1 MTPNLAIT
9 PIVKFVRDV
18 TLETSD
24 GRRVVVKGT
33 LAMVQ
38 KCGTDRAEVLVESSD
53 GRRFVCLVEDGDVEP
68 V

>member
-1 MTPNLAIT
+1 MSPNLAIT

-18 TLETSD
+18 SLETAD
-24 GRRVVVKGT
+24 GRRVVAKGT

-38 KCGTDRAEVLVESSD
+38 KCSTDRAEVLVEGSD
-53 GRRFVCLVEDGDVEP
+53 GRRFVCLVEDCDVEP